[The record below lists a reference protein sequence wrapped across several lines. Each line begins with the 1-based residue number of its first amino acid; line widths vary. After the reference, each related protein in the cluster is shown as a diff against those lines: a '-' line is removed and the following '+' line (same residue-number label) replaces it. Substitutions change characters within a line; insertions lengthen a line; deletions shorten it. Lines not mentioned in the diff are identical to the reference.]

1 LVEKSIQKSFAGE
14 NMIQIRQA
22 DPKEANILT
31 QIALAAK
38 AHWGY
43 PKHWIEMWTPEL
55 TFDASYFETNP
66 SWVAIDDE
74 GFYTLLDHHGIA
86 WIGNLWVM
94 PEFIGLGVG
103 KQLFHHALG
112 VARQRGY
119 TRLQL
124 EADPNAIGFYEK
136 MGMHKISER
145 HYDMEG
151 QSRILPIMEI
161 SL

>member
-1 LVEKSIQKSFAGE
+1 
-14 NMIQIRQA
+14 MIQIRQA
-22 DPKEANILT
+22 DPDEADTLT

-38 AHWGY
+38 AYWGY

-55 TFDASYFETNP
+55 TFVAGYFKANP
-66 SWVAIDDE
+66 SWVASDDE
-74 GFYTLLDHHGIA
+74 GPVAFYTLLDHNGIA
-86 WIGNLWVM
+86 WIENLWVM
-94 PEFIGLGVG
+94 PEFMGLGVG
-103 KQLFHHALG
+103 KQLFRHALE

-145 HYDMEG
+145 TYDMEG
-151 QSRILPIMEI
+151 QSRMLPIKEMNV
-161 SL
+161 